1 AGHPRQRVRRGLPQG
16 RARRAAADHRPGLDH
31 RQRRNPDRG
40 GRSVRLGHPRNPV
53 TDMRGYDL
61 IVIGAGIIGAS
72 CAEQAL
78 AAGRRVAIVESQV
91 AGGGVTAA
99 SMGHLVAMDDDP
111 AELALSQYSIRL
123 WDAFGGLAE
132 AEYRRCG
139 TLWGA
144 ADDAEM
150 AAVPGKIP
158 RLQAAGV
165 QAQALDAAQLRELE
179 PQLASG
185 LAGGMLVPGE
195 GVVYP
200 PRAVDWLM
208 RKCRNA
214 GATLVRRQAVRLL
227 DDGVELDDGSV
238 LHGPVLVAAGGASAA
253 LLPELPMH
261 ARRGHLVI
269 TDRYPGLVRHQVL
282 ELGYADSAHG
292 DAEVSVA
299 FNVQP
304 RPTGQLLLGSSRER
318 SASGPEVHPPVL
330 ARMLERAFRYLPA
343 LRALQA
349 TRVWTGL
356 RPCTRDGRPYIGAVP
371 GRGGCWVA
379 TGHEGLGVPTALGT
393 ARLPPALLDARPPEI
408 APSPYDPARV
418 AA

>member
-1 AGHPRQRVRRGLPQG
+1 MP
-16 RARRAAADHRPGLDH
+16 
-31 RQRRNPDRG
+31 
-40 GRSVRLGHPRNPV
+40 
-53 TDMRGYDL
+53 GYDL

-72 CAEQAL
+72 CAQQAL
-78 AAGRRVAIVESQV
+78 ADGRKVAIVEADV

-111 AELALSQYSIRL
+111 AELALSRYSIRL
-123 WDAFGGLAE
+123 WDAFEGLAE

-139 TLWGA
+139 TLWVA
-144 ADDAEM
+144 ADDEEM
-150 AAVPGKIP
+150 AAVPAKIA
-158 RLQAAGV
+158 RLRAAGV
-165 QAQALDAAQLRELE
+165 HAEAVDAAQLRELE
-179 PQLASG
+179 PQLAPE
-185 LAGGMLVPGE
+185 LVGGMLVPGE
-195 GVVYP
+195 GVLYP

-208 RKCRNA
+208 ARCRAA
-214 GATLVRRQAVRLL
+214 GATLVRRRAVRLL
-227 DDGVELDDGSV
+227 DGGVELDDGSV
-238 LHGPVLVAAGGASAA
+238 LRGPVLVAAGGASAA

-261 ARRGHLVI
+261 PRRGHLVI
-269 TDRYPGLVRHQVL
+269 TDRYPGMVRHQVL

-299 FNVQP
+299 FNLQP
-304 RPTGQLLLGSSRER
+304 RPTGQLLIGSSRER
-318 SASGPEVHPPVL
+318 SASGREIHPPVL
-330 ARMLERAFRYLPA
+330 ARMLARAFRYLPA

-379 TGHEGLGVPTALGT
+379 TGHEGLGVTTALGT
-393 ARLPPALLDARPPEI
+393 ARLLLDLLDARAPEI
-408 APSPYDPARV
+408 DPSPYDPARV